1 MADISDR
8 DNDGTP
14 DVLERIEQALIRI
27 QGLLTTAA
35 QSKSSES
42 LQQEWQSAT
51 TKLDR
56 AFASPAQ
63 ITPNTPNMSG
73 VGESAHVPTGLQ
85 GQTVVSLLQQINAT
99 LSLLQ
104 KSNTRAVSGLSHV
117 AKTTAGTGAL
127 TTPNTSTAPAKLQG
141 NDTQLTA
148 PSKQPSGWAGV
159 LDLLTGRDDNSRM
172 LDRREKDARAKWEEA
187 RARNHAAPKE
197 FRSAQDD
204 HTRKMWQ
211 WLQAQEKGTA
221 TAKQENAAFD
231 AQQRLE
237 KARNR
242 MLRAPQ
248 QLQQAEGELLDARRD
263 KRQANAGNIPRLLGR
278 VANMFGM
285 EGMGKTLTDA
295 ADLGQMSARA
305 ATGDPTAMA
314 GLAERGARRFTE
326 GVSDVGHG
334 TRRMLSSNRAGDV
347 LAGAGQHVE
356 GVGKM
361 IGSPVLDS
369 VGKFARTV
377 GDSVERLRKWN
388 DQLMDSNFRFAEFSG
403 AMAKVAA
410 EQEMR
415 QIRLDQERGERRAGH
430 ADMHARSRDRLERNL
445 APAEDYMAN
454 FGGALR
460 TYFND
465 RFSELIE
472 AIQGA
477 QTEPLNPMSF
487 AEMANQVSQEYA
499 EEMFGRP
506 ARFGGPVDPGPGAA
520 NRWLNNTVQRRP

>member
-1 MADISDR
+1 MADKSDR

-14 DVLERIEQALIRI
+14 DVLERIEQTLIRI
-27 QGLLTTAA
+27 QGLLSTAG
-35 QSKSSES
+35 QSTSMES
-42 LQQEWQSAT
+42 MRQEWQSAI
-51 TKLDR
+51 TKLDK
-56 AFASPAQ
+56 AFAGAAQ
-63 ITPNTPNMSG
+63 AAPNAPNVPG
-73 VGESAHVPTGLQ
+73 VESTTIASTGMQ
-85 GQTVVSLLQQINAT
+85 GHTVVSLLQQMNAT
-99 LSLLQ
+99 LLLLQ
-104 KSNTRAVSGLSHV
+104 RANSPSGSGL
-117 AKTTAGTGAL
+117 
-127 TTPNTSTAPAKLQG
+127 APATKAAGGAGSPGTPSLPATPPKLPSG
-141 NDTQLTA
+141 NAGST
-148 PSKQPSGWAGV
+148 PPKPPSGWRGV

-172 LDRREKDARAKWEEA
+172 LDRKEKDARSKWEEA
-187 RARNHAAPKE
+187 RSRNHDAPKE

-204 HTRKMWQ
+204 YTRKMWQ
-211 WLQAQEKGTA
+211 WLQAQEKGNA

-248 QLQQAEGELLDARRD
+248 QLQQAEGELLDARRE
-263 KRQANAGNIPRLLGR
+263 KRQANSGNLPRMLGR
-278 VANMFGM
+278 IANAFGM
-285 EGMGKTLTDA
+285 EGISKTLNDS

-305 ATGDPTAMA
+305 AAGDPTAMA
-314 GLAERGARRFTE
+314 GLAQRGAQRFAE

-334 TRRMLSSNRAGDV
+334 TRRMLTGERAGDA
-347 LAGAGQHVE
+347 LSGAGQQVE

-361 IGSPVLDS
+361 TGNPILDT

-415 QIRLDQERGERRAGH
+415 QIRLDQERGQRRAGH

-460 TYFND
+460 TYFNE

-477 QTEPLNPMSF
+477 QTEPLNTMSF
-487 AEMANQVSQEYA
+487 AEMAQQVSQEYA

-506 ARFGGPVDPGPGAA
+506 ARFGGQPDPGPGAA
-520 NRWLNNTVQRRP
+520 NRWLNNTVRSQR